1 MKLPW
6 MGEYRD
12 MIEAV
17 IGLANSYNQIC
28 NYKVFSD
35 RSGNIKLTATEVQI
49 IEYVLENEERNE
61 NMSAIAQRLS
71 ISQSTFSKKVK
82 QLVQMGLLE
91 RYCTATNRKNIVI
104 KVSEA
109 GKNFYNYYAQSK
121 QVDAWHEM
129 FKELDKIDKE
139 SIQSFTNALNIL
151 RKSML
156 QTLEIKTVAAPGKMN
171 LIKLD

>member
-71 ISQSTFSKKVK
+71 ISQSTFSKRLNNWCKWAFWNGTALPPTEK
-82 QLVQMGLLE
+82 TSSLRFLRQE
-91 RYCTATNRKNIVI
+91 R
-104 KVSEA
+104 
-109 GKNFYNYYAQSK
+109 
-121 QVDAWHEM
+121 
-129 FKELDKIDKE
+129 
-139 SIQSFTNALNIL
+139 IL
-151 RKSML
+151 
-156 QTLEIKTVAAPGKMN
+156 
-171 LIKLD
+171 